1 MNDVISKELLSE
13 VLQKDLS
20 YILDP
25 SMIISIYKVM
35 GSRSILRYT
44 IKRSVSNNHESI
56 NIHELA
62 HKCKEWAYKQGYIL
76 MSTIRTNSSL
86 AICEFSK
93 SGKHDYEDELY
104 NNFRAHTEHEA
115 VFLACKWILEN
126 NTTRDNV

>member
-1 MNDVISKELLSE
+1 MNDVISKELLRE
-13 VLQKDLS
+13 VLG
-20 YILDP
+20 
-25 SMIISIYKVM
+25 YKVEYVEECEHRDNII
-35 GSRSILRYT
+35 GIWNNINST
-44 IKRSVSNNHESI
+44 PIKEL
-56 NIHELA
+56 NIYELA

>member
-1 MNDVISKELLSE
+1 MNDVISKELLRE
-13 VLQKDLS
+13 VFG
-20 YILDP
+20 
-25 SMIISIYKVM
+25 YKVEYVEECEHRDNII
-35 GSRSILRYT
+35 GIWNNINST
-44 IKRSVSNNHESI
+44 PIKEL
-56 NIHELA
+56 NIYELA
-62 HKCKEWAYKQGYIL
+62 HKCKEWAYKKGYIL